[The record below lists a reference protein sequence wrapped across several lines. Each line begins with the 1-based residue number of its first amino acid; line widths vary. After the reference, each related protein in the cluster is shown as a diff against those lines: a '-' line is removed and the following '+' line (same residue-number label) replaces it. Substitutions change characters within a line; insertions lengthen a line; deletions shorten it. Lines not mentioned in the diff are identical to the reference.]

1 MAMSIQDIIDGSQN
15 DIETFEGY
23 VRIVDSTGVLYEN
36 SDGIEGAVVDDLL
49 ARELLSI
56 RPTIIRFDDKFE
68 PDQGCIVFEV
78 EDE

>member
-1 MAMSIQDIIDGSQN
+1 MAISIQDIIDDSQN

-36 SDGIEGAVVDDLL
+36 SDGIEGAVVDDVL

-56 RPTIIRFDDKFE
+56 SSAIIRFDDKFE
-68 PDQGCIVFEV
+68 PDQSCIVFEV
-78 EDE
+78 ADE

>member
-1 MAMSIQDIIDGSQN
+1 MTIQDIIDGSRN

-23 VRIVDSTGVLYEN
+23 VRIVDSSGVLYEN
-36 SDGIEGAVVDDLL
+36 SDGIEGGVVDGLL

-56 RPTIIRFDDKFE
+56 SSTIIRFDGVFE
-68 PDQGCIVFEV
+68 PDQSCIVFEI